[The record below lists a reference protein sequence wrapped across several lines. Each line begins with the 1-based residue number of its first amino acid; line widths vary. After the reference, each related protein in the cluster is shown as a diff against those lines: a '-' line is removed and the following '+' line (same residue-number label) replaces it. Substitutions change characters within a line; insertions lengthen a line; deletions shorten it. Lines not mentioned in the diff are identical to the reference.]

1 MQIVGLS
8 NIVGYIARDF
18 SLKNGVPPAREWRHV
33 KNLVLQCNGL
43 VGESLYYFVLG
54 CCLLFAEQ
62 ALSRTVSFII
72 VLTSQSFSF
81 FREVYDV

>member
-1 MQIVGLS
+1 MQIVGFS
-8 NIVGYIARDF
+8 NVVGCVARDF
-18 SLKNGVPPAREWRHV
+18 SLRNRVPPAREWRHV

-43 VGESLYYFVLG
+43 VGESFYYFVLG
-54 CCLLFAEQ
+54 CSLLFAEQ

-81 FREVYDV
+81 FQEVYDV

>member
-18 SLKNGVPPAREWRHV
+18 SLKNHIPPAREWRHV
-33 KNLVLQCNGL
+33 KNLVLQYNGL
-43 VGESLYYFVLG
+43 VGASFYYFVLG
-54 CCLLFAEQ
+54 CCLLFSEQ